1 MKILF
6 SGDSFTYG
14 DELENRDEE
23 RYSRLVC
30 EHFNAE
36 ELNTA
41 ACGNCNDAILSEIFL
56 PGRPADVVVTQW
68 SIPSR
73 FQTTFDDGKTYR
85 SILPE
90 NATPNKYNHNDDFK
104 VQHRARSHYRDVQS
118 DCMDS
123 VRMWRNIMMT
133 QIFCEAKNMTHINI
147 GLNKHYEYPETNVFQ
162 DMAQVSLK
170 YIVPDIIGEMRN
182 KDNFC
187 PDLTHI
193 DPYKHGNHPNANG
206 HRLIANYVIEQINAT
221 ME

>member
-6 SGDSFTYG
+6 SGDSFTWG
-14 DELENRDEE
+14 DELENRDE
-23 RYSRLVC
+23 RYSQLVC
-30 EHFNAE
+30 DHFGAKEMNVSK
-36 ELNTA
+36 
-41 ACGNCNDAILSEIFL
+41 CGNCNDAILREIFL

-73 FQTTFDDGKTYR
+73 FETTFDGGKTFR
-85 SILPE
+85 SILPQ
-90 NATPNKYNHNDDFK
+90 NATPNKYNHSNDFK
-104 VQHRARSHYRDVQS
+104 VTQRAKSYYKDVQD
-118 DCMDS
+118 DCMDTI
-123 VRMWRNIMMT
+123 RMWRNIMMVK
-133 QIFCEAKNMTHINI
+133 IYCEAKKMTHVNM
-147 GLNKHYEYPETNVFQ
+147 GLQVYEVQPYPNVFQ
-162 DMAQVSLK
+162 QMAKEPLK

-193 DPYKHGNHPNANG
+193 DPHKHGNHPNANG